1 MFMKNMKRKVA
12 AATRIGGFHNLRLS
26 TIVASLAFLGLGVA
40 LSAPASAAPLIFDRG
55 LPTANLNNA
64 AGASRSNV
72 AWGDQVASTVSVG
85 DNFTLSGSSSYHID
99 TIRVWVVDGA
109 SPSTP
114 PAANAYQLWL
124 GTDSGASTS
133 VAQIA
138 SSSSVTVTTYS
149 GGASYQ
155 GSSGTFRDIYQVD
168 FSGLNLL
175 VAAGTY
181 AFGVSGV
188 TEPGMTTP
196 FLHASNAAL
205 SGSTQMGPNDG
216 IIYGFTN
223 TGAMDVANG
232 YPWATIGGWDKT
244 SDINVQVFGTVPEPA
259 SLALLGLGVAGFGF
273 MRRRRAA

>member
-1 MFMKNMKRKVA
+1 MLINITKRKFA
-12 AATRIGGFHNLRLS
+12 ALASIGRVHYLRLS
-26 TIVASLAFLGLGVA
+26 TVIGSLALLGLGVA

-64 AGASRSNV
+64 AGANRSNV
-72 AWGDQVASTVSVG
+72 AWGDNVASTVSVG
-85 DNFTLSGSSSYHID
+85 DNFTLSGSSSYLID
-99 TIRVWVVDGA
+99 TIRVWVVDGT

-114 PAANAYQLWL
+114 PAANAYQLWF
-124 GTDSGASTS
+124 GNDAGAATS

-138 SSSSVTVTTYS
+138 NSSSVTVTTYS

-155 GSSGTFRDIYQVD
+155 GSSGTFRDIYHFD

-181 AFGVSGV
+181 AFSVSGV
-188 TEPGMTTP
+188 TESGMTTP

-244 SDINVQVFGTVPEPA
+244 SDINLQVFGTVPEPA
-259 SLALLGLGVAGFGF
+259 SLALLGLGLAALGVV
-273 MRRRRAA
+273 RRRKA